1 MPVIQSE
8 DSLSGDLNTG
18 FDLTFEQVPT
28 AKIDYL
34 LPNLRKVL
42 SAIETIEKN
51 TDILATLFYRTHFN
65 FRVRFNPVENRRF
78 YIRERIFFWA
88 FFFRLGFFV
97 WAFFLQTPTRIQQN
111 TDYLATLFTFNFLV
125 FF

>member
-1 MPVIQSE
+1 M
-8 DSLSGDLNTG
+8 
-18 FDLTFEQVPT
+18 
-28 AKIDYL
+28 
-34 LPNLRKVL
+34 L

-97 WAFFLQTPTRIQQN
+97 WAFFLQTRTRI
-111 TDYLATLFTFNFLV
+111 
-125 FF
+125 